1 MSITHT
7 VATLPPTDP
16 VPPRT
21 WLVIGDKLG
30 DNAQIDLIAEALGW
44 PCERKPLVFLERYV
58 FGKPRFKPS
67 LYHLDRDRSALL
79 APPWPDLIL
88 TIGRRPSMAAL
99 WIRQQSGGHSQV
111 VLLGRPK
118 RLADAF
124 ALIIAPTQY
133 RLPDRA
139 NVLPL
144 ALPLM
149 RSDTA
154 AIAAAT
160 ATWQARL
167 ADLPRPL
174 TALLVG
180 GQTKPF
186 RLDTEVTDQ
195 LLAQVTRLLAES
207 GGTLYVSTSRRT
219 PPAVVER
226 LRHGLPAGAP
236 FYGWTPAS
244 QDNPYLGLLGLAD
257 RFIVTGDSVS
267 MLVEVARLGKPLA
280 IFPLPVQRNGWQ
292 RWRQTVLHWL
302 TPDSGRRG
310 PLAALGQRL
319 YRLGVFGYARDLTA
333 IHRLLIER
341 GLAVQLGT
349 PFLLPRAP
357 LAGELS
363 ELPELPQVVARI
375 RALLAAA

>member
-1 MSITHT
+1 MPP
-7 VATLPPTDP
+7 ATSRM
-16 VPPRT
+16 PPRI

-30 DNAQIDLIAEALGW
+30 DNAQIDIIAEALGW

-67 LYHLDRDRSALL
+67 LYHLDRERSAPLE
-79 APPWPDLIL
+79 PPWPDLIL
-88 TIGRRPSMAAL
+88 TIGRRPSMVAL
-99 WIRQQSGGHSQV
+99 WIRQQSGGHTKV

-124 ALIIAPTQY
+124 ALIIAPIQY
-133 RLPDRA
+133 RLPDRP

-149 RSDTA
+149 RSNTTA
-154 AIAAAT
+154 IAT
-160 ATWQARL
+160 ATASWQPRL
-167 ADLPRPL
+167 GSLPRPL

-186 RLDTEVTDQ
+186 RLDATVADD
-195 LLAQVTRLLAES
+195 LLKQVTQRLAES

-226 LRHGLPAGAP
+226 LRDGLPPGAQ
-236 FYGWTPAS
+236 FYGWTPDS
-244 QDNPYLGLLGLAD
+244 YDNPYLGLLGLAD

-280 IFPLPVQRNGWQ
+280 IFPLPVQRRGWQ
-292 RWRQTVLHWL
+292 RWRQTMLDGL
-302 TPDSGRRG
+302 TANGDRPG
-310 PLAALGQRL
+310 PLVALGRYL

-341 GLAVQLGT
+341 GLAVQVGA
-349 PFLLPRAP
+349 PFLPPRPP

-375 RALLAAA
+375 RALLAAS